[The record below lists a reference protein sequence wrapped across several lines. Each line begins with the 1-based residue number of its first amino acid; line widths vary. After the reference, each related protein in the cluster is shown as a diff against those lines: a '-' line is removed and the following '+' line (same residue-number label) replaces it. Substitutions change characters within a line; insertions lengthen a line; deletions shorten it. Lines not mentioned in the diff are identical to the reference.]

1 VSGIIL
7 MREREYWE
15 RVGLVLLR
23 VLIGGWI
30 GIGYGIRKVAVS
42 NEIDI
47 SGSSA
52 FAFVDR

>member
-1 VSGIIL
+1 